1 MKCTYVG
8 TYLFDNKIKRK
19 IINPLLWTK
28 TVKIVIIVDGIQAG
42 VNFIVFY
49 VAI

>member
-1 MKCTYVG
+1 MYIC

-28 TVKIVIIVDGIQAG
+28 TVKSVIIVDGIQAG